1 MIKTDILENHY
12 CRLITSAIVDIHGMI
27 ITIGGI
33 NQSFK
38 VDVVMLIFIIV
49 VPGSN
54 KNVNDIKVT
63 L

>member
-1 MIKTDILENHY
+1 MP
-12 CRLITSAIVDIHGMI
+12 IVDIHGMI

-54 KNVNDIKVT
+54 KNVNDIKVSF
-63 L
+63 

>member
-33 NQSFK
+33 NQSLK
-38 VDVVMLIFIIV
+38 VDVVMLIIHHSCAWF
-49 VPGSN
+49 
-54 KNVNDIKVT
+54 K
-63 L
+63 

>member
-54 KNVNDIKVT
+54 KNVKDIKVF
-63 L
+63 